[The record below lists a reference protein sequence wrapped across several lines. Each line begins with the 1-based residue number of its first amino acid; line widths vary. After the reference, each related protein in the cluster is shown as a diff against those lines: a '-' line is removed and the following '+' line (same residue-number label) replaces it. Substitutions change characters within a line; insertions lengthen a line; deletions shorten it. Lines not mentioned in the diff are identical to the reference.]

1 MDIFALQ
8 RVLEMRGEW
17 SENVVWLTPFQTYF
31 LFILHSCRRI
41 SITPFSPL
49 PHTQISRP
57 KVFTAKLILWS
68 IMDPTLNNNTAF
80 YKKISTSLPDPLEER
95 FFYKIC
101 RLQCHERKK
110 ESVSLPFFL
119 NVKDRKRQFSG
130 SSKEW
135 IVMRRRRRRLIA
147 CVLRSIV
154 QGKRIRE
161 STESRKLI
169 APIVQMSLEHD
180 TRSWFQTIKIAL
192 QP

>member
-8 RVLEMRGEW
+8 RVLEMSSE
-17 SENVVWLTPFQTYF
+17 SFENVVWLTPFQTYF

-57 KVFTAKLILWS
+57 KEFTAKLILWS

-80 YKKISTSLPDPLEER
+80 YKKISTSLPDPLERDFSTR
-95 FFYKIC
+95 FVGYNAMK
-101 RLQCHERKK
+101 EKK

>member
-1 MDIFALQ
+1 M
-8 RVLEMRGEW
+8 
-17 SENVVWLTPFQTYF
+17 
-31 LFILHSCRRI
+31 
-41 SITPFSPL
+41 
-49 PHTQISRP
+49 
-57 KVFTAKLILWS
+57 K
-68 IMDPTLNNNTAF
+68 
-80 YKKISTSLPDPLEER
+80 
-95 FFYKIC
+95 
-101 RLQCHERKK
+101 ERKK

-147 CVLRSIV
+147 CVLRIIV